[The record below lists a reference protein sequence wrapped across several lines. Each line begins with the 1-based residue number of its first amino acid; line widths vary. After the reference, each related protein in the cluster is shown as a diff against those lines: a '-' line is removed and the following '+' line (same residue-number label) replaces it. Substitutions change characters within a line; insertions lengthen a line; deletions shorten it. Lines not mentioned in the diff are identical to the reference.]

1 MATDHRGNHVHAGKR
16 TRADELFEAGR
27 RNTSS
32 KSPLNEGRSIEYGDV
47 PQPDEH
53 GIIDDHYMMG
63 RMIGKLERAVE
74 GSSLIKQ
81 IDKPA

>member
-1 MATDHRGNHVHAGKR
+1 MASDHRGNHVHAGKR
-16 TRADELFEAGR
+16 TDDELFELGR

-32 KSPLNEGRSIEYGDV
+32 KSPLIEGRPTEYGF
-47 PQPDEH
+47 PEPNEH

-63 RMIGKLERAVE
+63 RIIGKLERAVE